1 MKPTAIGLAALLIAA
16 LCACSAQPAE
26 DSTSLQVSGSVTSE
40 SALADRGNGAVHPAE
55 AVIAQYRKAEEVYAW
70 FAATM
75 MPVDSIDMIQ
85 GTEGDAYGHYYRVT
99 VDGVR
104 SLKSLRS
111 YLEQVFTPEF
121 AAQILK
127 ENEERFKEI
136 AVGVDTVLYVGE
148 AERSSDATKGLS
160 EVSAFENEDGTWT
173 VRVVTEDLDIE
184 DETSATPPVIG
195 HTTQEFLC
203 KWVEDGWK
211 FDSFEL
217 AW

>member
-1 MKPTAIGLAALLIAA
+1 M
-16 LCACSAQPAE
+16 
-26 DSTSLQVSGSVTSE
+26 
-40 SALADRGNGAVHPAE
+40 
-55 AVIAQYRKAEEVYAW
+55 
-70 FAATM
+70 
-75 MPVDSIDMIQ
+75 
-85 GTEGDAYGHYYRVT
+85 
-99 VDGVR
+99 
-104 SLKSLRS
+104 
-111 YLEQVFTPEF
+111 
-121 AAQILK
+121 
-127 ENEERFKEI
+127 
-136 AVGVDTVLYVGE
+136 GVDTVLYVGE